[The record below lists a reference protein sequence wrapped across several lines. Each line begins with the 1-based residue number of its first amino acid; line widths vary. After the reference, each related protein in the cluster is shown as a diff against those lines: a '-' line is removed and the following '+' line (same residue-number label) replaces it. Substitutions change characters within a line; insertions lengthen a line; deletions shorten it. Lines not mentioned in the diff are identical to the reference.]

1 MASIIK
7 GSNLMLFV
15 KVGSDYKSIGYATNH
30 TLQIG
35 SESSSISTKDDLGGG
50 ALWVQSSI
58 NKLNWSIS
66 TDNLF
71 SYDAAGQEAF
81 DLITLMTSRT
91 LVEVCF
97 AIAAETSVPA
107 TGWTPDD
114 DISHLKGSAYISD
127 LSINSPN
134 GDNASFSATFSGV
147 GQLTPIVA

>member
-15 KVGSDYKSIGYATNH
+15 KVGSDYKSVGYATNH
-30 TLQIG
+30 TLSIG
-35 SESSSISTKDDLGGG
+35 SESSSISTKDDLGGS
-50 ALWVQSSI
+50 ALWTQSSV

-91 LVEVCF
+91 VVDVCF
-97 AIAAETSVPA
+97 AMASESQVPA

-114 DISHLKGSAYISD
+114 DISHLKGSAYITD
-127 LSINSPN
+127 LSINAPN
-134 GDNASFSATFSGV
+134 GDNASFTATFSGI
-147 GQLTPIVA
+147 GALTPIVS